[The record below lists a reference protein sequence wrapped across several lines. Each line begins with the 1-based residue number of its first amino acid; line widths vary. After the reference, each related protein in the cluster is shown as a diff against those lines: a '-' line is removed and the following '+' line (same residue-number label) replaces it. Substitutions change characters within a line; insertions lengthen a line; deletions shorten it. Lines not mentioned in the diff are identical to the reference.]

1 MRRSPADV
9 FALFA
14 LLCLI
19 GGIALA
25 LDSGSCGPLLPL
37 GLALWVLLRFAN
49 DLERRG

>member
-14 LLCLI
+14 LLWLI

-25 LDSGSCGPLLPL
+25 WDSGSCAPLLIT
-37 GLALWVLLRFAN
+37 GLVLWVLLRFTN
-49 DLERRG
+49 ELERRG